1 MILISKS
8 FSRTDPEQ
16 SRGISGVYSPHL
28 DAIME
33 IQFHEITFQL
43 FCEVV
48 HCNFTSQIRNLKTN
62 LS

>member
-16 SRGISGVYSPHL
+16 SRWISGVYSPHL

-48 HCNFTSQIRNLKTN
+48 HYNFTS
-62 LS
+62 